1 MRKLIFL
8 MMILLSSKAYSNDGY
23 MYRIIDKKVYPD
35 STEVYMLKYLY
46 IKNFVKYDYKESWIK
61 DTINIKHEPN
71 SWLCVD
77 DTVNIVIVNKS
88 KWSFK

>member
-8 MMILLSSKAYSNDGY
+8 MVILLSLKAYSNDGY
-23 MYRIIDKKVYPD
+23 MYGIIDKKVYPD
-35 STEVYMLKYLY
+35 SIEVYMLKYLY
-46 IKNFVKYDYKESWIK
+46 IKNFVKYEYKESWIK

-71 SWLCVD
+71 SWLCVG

-88 KWSFK
+88 KWLFK

>member
-23 MYRIIDKKVYPD
+23 IYRIIDKKVYPD
-35 STEVYMLKYLY
+35 STEIYMLKYLY
-46 IKNFVKYDYKESWIK
+46 IKNFVKYEYKESWIK

-71 SWLCVD
+71 SWLCVG

-88 KWSFK
+88 KWLFK